1 MSVLERAMPWLTL
14 FLLLLL
20 TLEPANA
27 QLAGGSMGGSGAAM
41 QVLQWVMSNIAA
53 FIIAVGV
60 VFVGVMLVT
69 GHASLGIVGAM
80 IVGGVVISQWQT
92 IAALFPV

>member
-80 IVGGVVISQWQT
+80 IVGGVVISQWQN
-92 IAALFPV
+92 IAQLFPV